1 MSDKPKVLYLSYDG
15 MTDSL
20 GQSQVLSYQR
30 KLSQQGFSSHI
41 LSFDK
46 PDLYASGKE
55 AVQKSLEGYD
65 VTWHSLPYT
74 KSPPV
79 LSTLMDISA
88 GWRKA
93 QELYK
98 QHGHFDIVHCRGYI
112 PPIIGLRCKKKYG
125 SKVLFDM
132 RGWWPDE
139 KLESGLW
146 NSPVYKPVYKYF
158 KGLEREFFQK
168 SDFAISLTVAGQV
181 EAEKLGYKSKDLI
194 GVIPT
199 CVDFNVF
206 PAFNETVRNEVRQE
220 LNISADAKVLLYSGS
235 LGGNYGTDMLLEIFK
250 EMLAIDPKAIL
261 LVLSRTDRSVLDA
274 ELAKFSLP
282 IDNVRLAS
290 ANYNGVFRYLM
301 AGDIGT
307 IVYRPTYSVIGRSP
321 TKLGEYWACGLPAVA
336 LSGVGDLDYL
346 MQKYPE
352 GGALIDAPKPQFYKA
367 ALAKLLE
374 KPVDRP
380 KLREYAFDYYD
391 LEQGVK
397 AYLAIYNRLL
407 KTH

>member
-15 MTDSL
+15 MTDPL

-30 KLSQQGFSSHI
+30 KLTQQGFSSHI

-55 AVQKSLEGYD
+55 AVQKSLNGYD

-79 LSTLMDISA
+79 LSTLMDIQA

-93 QELYK
+93 QALYK
-98 QHGHFDIVHCRGYI
+98 QYGHFDIVHCRGYI

-146 NSPVYKPVYKYF
+146 SSPVYKPIYNYF

-168 SDFAISLTVAGQV
+168 SDYAISLTVAGQL

-206 PAFNETVRNEVRQE
+206 PAFSEAVRNEVRQE
-220 LNISADAKVLLYSGS
+220 LDIPLDAKVLLYSGS

-250 EMLAIDPKAIL
+250 EMLGIDPNAVL
-261 LVLSRTDRSVLDA
+261 MVLSRTDRSVLDT
-274 ELAKFSLP
+274 ELAKFNLP

-290 ANYNGVFRYLM
+290 ANYSDVYRYLM

-346 MQKYPE
+346 MHKYPD
-352 GGALIDAPKPQFYKA
+352 GGALIEAPKPQFYKA

-374 KPVDRP
+374 KPVNRP

-391 LEQGVK
+391 LEKGVARYK
-397 AYLAIYNRLL
+397 SFYQALL
-407 KTH
+407 